1 MLFNSTTFI
10 VFFLVIF
17 AVYYLIPAWHWR
29 KILLLI
35 ASYLFYAAWNPPFIL
50 LLWLST
56 VLDYYLHRKIY
67 YSDNQ
72 ARRKLL
78 LLISI
83 VSNIGLLSVF
93 KYGDFLLENFQFIA
107 NALGAK
113 FEPVKLGF
121 ILPLGISF
129 YTFQTL
135 SCVFESYYR
144 KQKPVE
150 SSLDFAL
157 YVAYFPQLVAGPIV
171 RIENLVPQFKEPKF
185 LDLNKLSW
193 GLFLFTIGLFQ
204 KMVLADTLL
213 APISDSIFN
222 YERLPNILDSWLGV
236 FAFSGQI
243 FCDFAGYSTCAI
255 GISLCLGFHLPDNFK
270 SPYASLGFSDFW
282 KRWHITLSSWL
293 RDFLY
298 IPLGGNRNGLL
309 HTLLN
314 LMITMLLGGLWH
326 GAKWTFVIWGALH
339 GLYLII
345 ERGIKSIFKNS
356 KLSEKLVV
364 KLFIFFITY
373 FFVCLAWVFFRAQDF
388 GSACKILSSMFN
400 PSLNGDKLLTTT
412 NIVVCIV
419 TVGGLLLSQMFF
431 RNKTLG
437 SFYDKKPT
445 SFIILTWSIM
455 LFFILLTQGSGNA
468 FIYFQF

>member
-10 VFFLVIF
+10 VFFVLIF
-17 AVYYLIPAWHWR
+17 TIYYIVPSWQQR
-29 KILLLI
+29 KIILLI
-35 ASYLFYAAWNPPFIL
+35 GSYIFYAAWNPPFII

-56 VLDYYLHRKIY
+56 ALDFYLHRKIY
-67 YSDNQ
+67 YSENQ
-72 ARRKLL
+72 KSRKVL

-83 VSNIGLLSVF
+83 FANIGLLSVF
-93 KYGDFLLENFQFIA
+93 KYGDFLVENFQF
-107 NALGAK
+107 LAK
-113 FEPVKLGF
+113 TIGIQFEPIQLGF

-135 SCVFESYYR
+135 SCVFESYYK

-150 SSLDFAL
+150 SPLDFAL
-157 YVAYFPQLVAGPIV
+157 YVAYFPQLVAGPIIRV
-171 RIENLVPQFKEPKF
+171 ENLVPQFKEPKY
-185 LDLNKLSW
+185 LNFNLLSW
-193 GLFLFTIGLFQ
+193 GLFLFTLGLFQ

-222 YERLPNILDSWLGV
+222 YDKLPNTLDSWVGV
-236 FAFSGQI
+236 MAFSGQI

-255 GISLCLGFHLPDNFK
+255 GISLCLGFNLPDNFK

-293 RDFLY
+293 KDFLY
-298 IPLGGNRNGLL
+298 IPLGGNKNGLFR
-309 HTLLN
+309 TLLN

-339 GLYLII
+339 GFYLIA
-345 ERGIKSIFKNS
+345 ERGIKAIFKNS
-356 KLSEKLVV
+356 NISENIFV
-364 KLFIFFITY
+364 KAFIFFITY
-373 FFVCLAWVFFRAQDF
+373 IFVCLAWVFFRAQDF
-388 GSACKILSSMFN
+388 GSALKILTSMFN

-412 NIVVCIV
+412 NIVVCAI
-419 TVGGLLLSQMFF
+419 TIGGLLLSQLYF
-431 RNKTLG
+431 RNKDLG
-437 SFYDKKPT
+437 SFYDKKPAV
-445 SFIILTWSIM
+445 FIIATWSIM